1 MDFGDLKV
9 RECLPIV
16 DRIVLGC
23 LWVCDRC
30 AAVPEGLF
38 DGGLDDDR
46 FPDRS
51 RFGKSGSLIPLLEF
65 AANFQQG
72 AFVQSSVGQSDQAHR
87 EQAECRCVVG
97 RFGVIEAS
105 PSKECPAQEQPG
117 RPGGPP
123 EPMGHVDRDK
133 DDQEQDQHGVE
144 GQTGQESQPEFAQ
157 EACEGFL
164 GIELAEGAS
173 MRHTSVA
180 WVEGL
185 GRPARFAGRASRR
198 LERRVSDRIG
208 IVRGIDR
215 PTAID
220 TQAGSGDERL
230 RR

>member
-1 MDFGDLKV
+1 MDLGDLKV

-38 DGGLDDDR
+38 DGALENDR

-51 RFGKSGSLIPLLEF
+51 RFRKSGSLIPLLEF
-65 AANFQQG
+65 AANFEQG
-72 AFVQSSVGQSDQAHR
+72 AFVQCSIGQSDQAHR
-87 EQAECRCVVG
+87 EQADCRCVVG
-97 RFGVIEAS
+97 RSGVIVAS
-105 PSKECPAQEQPG
+105 PSKECPAQEQTG
-117 RPGGPP
+117 RPGRPP

-144 GQTGQESQPEFAQ
+144 GQSGQEPLPEFAQ
-157 EACEGFL
+157 EACEGDL

-180 WVEGL
+180 WVEEL
-185 GRPARFAGRASRR
+185 GKPA
-198 LERRVSDRIG
+198 
-208 IVRGIDR
+208 
-215 PTAID
+215 
-220 TQAGSGDERL
+220 
-230 RR
+230 